1 VNQYANADFN
11 LRYAGADVEGMES
24 LVKSNQEK
32 IGRYDPVVTIP
43 LLDADA
49 TKANI
54 LLALDRLS
62 GSNKEELPANAPA
75 SLKRIKPVEPEDA
88 VLVYFSGH
96 GYSDSNKFYLIP
108 HDLGY
113 SGKRKELDAEGLKQI
128 LAHGVSDNELER
140 ALQPLDADQVLLIID
155 ACYSGQALNSTEVR
169 RGPMNTKGLAQLS
182 YEKGIYILT
191 ASQDIEVAF
200 EAEIFK
206 HSYLAYALLEEGLK
220 RGEAD
225 SNNDGDIFLREWFEF
240 ANNRVPQLRKQRFV
254 RKELVE
260 EEEDEQKVQRPRIFY
275 TRDKGAK
282 TFLIG
287 RRERAS
293 Q

>member
-1 VNQYANADFN
+1 
-11 LRYAGADVEGMES
+11 M
-24 LVKSNQEK
+24 
-32 IGRYDPVVTIP
+32 
-43 LLDADA
+43 
-49 TKANI
+49 
-54 LLALDRLS
+54 LALDRLA
-62 GSNKEELPANAPA
+62 GTNTAALPANAPA
-75 SLKRIKPVEPEDA
+75 SLSRIRPAQPEDA
-88 VLVYFSGH
+88 IFVYFSGH
-96 GYSDSNKFYLIP
+96 GYSNGNNFYLIP

-113 SGKRKELDAEGLKQI
+113 AGKRKDLDGEGLKQM
-128 LAHGVSDNELER
+128 LAHGVSDNDLER

-155 ACYSGQALNSTEVR
+155 ACYSGQAVNSTETR

-220 RGEAD
+220 KGEAD
-225 SNNDGDIFLREWFEF
+225 ANKDGDIFLREWFEF
-240 ANNRVPQLRKQRFV
+240 ANNRVPQLRKQRFI

-260 EEEDEQKVQRPRIFY
+260 EEEDDQKVQRPRVFY
-275 TRDKGAK
+275 TREEGAK

-287 RRERAS
+287 KREHAS